1 MNKRKFEAM
10 PQNVQ
15 DLLTQVSKEAT
26 EWGVKHTYEIDGAA
40 LADLKTKPG
49 VQVIK
54 FEEQEQLQAA
64 VPDMI
69 EEWIKEMAKIGKEA
83 EAKVYAAAIRKEL
96 GL

>member
-1 MNKRKFEAM
+1 MGK
-10 PQNVQ
+10 
-15 DLLTQVSKEAT
+15 DAT
-26 EWGVKHTYEIDGAA
+26 EWGVKQTYEIDSKA
-40 LADLKTKPG
+40 LEELKAKPG

-54 FEEQEQLQAA
+54 FEEQEQLEAA

-83 EAKVYAAAIRKEL
+83 EAKVYAAAVRKEL